1 MQILHC
7 TMVVGLVVKML
18 VEAHGGFTQPPPGLS
33 SIYDN
38 VPWECFRCSADLRA
52 VGYICR

>member
-1 MQILHC
+1 VKILHC

-18 VEAHGGFTQPPPGLS
+18 VEAHGGLTQPPPGVS